1 MRYAYPIS
9 LDWTAEEVTMVVHF
23 FVSVEEAYEKGVK
36 RRQLLADYQNF
47 KEVVPS
53 KSEEKRMFR
62 EFEKRSGYSA
72 YRVVQKML
80 DDPDAKVIRID

>member
-1 MRYAYPIS
+1 MNYSYPLS
-9 LDWTAEEVTMVVHF
+9 PDWTTEEVTMVVHF

-36 RRQLLADYQNF
+36 RQQLLADYKNF

-53 KSEEKRMFR
+53 RSEEKRIFR

-72 YRVVQKML
+72 YHVVKKML
-80 DDPDAKVIRID
+80 DEPETKIIRM